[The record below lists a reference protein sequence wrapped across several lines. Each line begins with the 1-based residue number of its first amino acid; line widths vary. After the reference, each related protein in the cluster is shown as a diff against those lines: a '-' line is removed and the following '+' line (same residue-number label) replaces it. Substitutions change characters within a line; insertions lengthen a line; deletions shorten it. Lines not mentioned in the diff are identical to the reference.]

1 MSASCSPSRSAPL
14 SPERTLLVSD
24 LHLGSGAGA
33 DLLRRAEIRRT
44 LIEAL
49 DGIDRLVLLGDTLE
63 LRHGPPRE
71 ALAAARGLFED
82 LAEAFAGRE
91 IVLVPGNHDHALI
104 EPWLARRAEEER
116 GEPLAPEQLLE
127 PWQASPMAERVA
139 ALAAPAVLRVA
150 YPGLWVRP
158 DVYATHGHFL
168 DCHLTVPTI
177 ERLSLG
183 VMSRL
188 LGRPARAFSSVDDYE
203 AVCAPAFAWRDA
215 VSRSARPGAA
225 VSGIATADAWKAL
238 GGPDHDGAG
247 GAPAAFGGQGGRSHP
262 GSGTGRRAPGAA
274 ARARALRTLRAPAP
288 SSEAFPSP
296 SPFSTAPVSASCAPT
311 SRPPSF
317 AGRGFRRWP
326 RWLGGSAS
334 TPAM

>member
-1 MSASCSPSRSAPL
+1 MARAPC
-14 SPERTLLVSD
+14 
-24 LHLGSGAGA
+24 
-33 DLLRRAEIRRT
+33 
-44 LIEAL
+44 
-49 DGIDRLVLLGDTLE
+49 
-63 LRHGPPRE
+63 
-71 ALAAARGLFED
+71 
-82 LAEAFAGRE
+82 
-91 IVLVPGNHDHALI
+91 
-104 EPWLARRAEEER
+104 EEER

-238 GGPDHDGAG
+238 GGPITT
-247 GAPAAFGGQGGRSHP
+247 APAVRRPHLEARRVAGIPGQ
-262 GSGTGRRAPGAA
+262 APGAGRPVRRHA
-274 ARARALRTLRAPAP
+274 PVRSPARCDTRALIAVFPL
-288 SSEAFPSP
+288 PSP
-296 SPFSTAPVSASCAPT
+296 CSTAPVSASCAPT

-317 AGRGFRRWP
+317 AGPGFRRWP